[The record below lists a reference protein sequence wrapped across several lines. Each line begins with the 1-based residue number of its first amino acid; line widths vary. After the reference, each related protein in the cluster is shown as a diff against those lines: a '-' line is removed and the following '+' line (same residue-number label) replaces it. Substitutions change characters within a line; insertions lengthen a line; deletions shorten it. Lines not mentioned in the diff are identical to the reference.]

1 MPELNIIQQISALIL
16 PLIFAVTLHEAAHG
30 WVADKLGDDTARK
43 MGRITLNP
51 LPHIDWIGTVL
62 LPVGMLLLTGFVF
75 GYAKPVPVNV
85 LRLGNMRR
93 DMALVALA
101 GPGSNLVMMIMWGLV
116 AKFATTTGIPSI
128 TQALVYMAFY
138 GVLINAV
145 LALLNLLPILPLDG
159 GRVLASILPPNLA
172 EPFSRLEPFGMIILI
187 VLLVSGFLGH
197 FLWPAIGTLQNLTFS
212 LYGIN

>member
-1 MPELNIIQQISALIL
+1 MQELNTIQQISALIL
-16 PLIFAVTLHEAAHG
+16 PLIFAVTMHEAAHG
-30 WVADKLGDDTARK
+30 WVADRLGDDTARR

-62 LPVGMLLLTGFVF
+62 LPIGMLLLTGFVF
-75 GYAKPVPVNV
+75 GWAKPVPVNV
-85 LRLGNMRR
+85 LKLGNMRR

-101 GPGSNLVMMIMWGLV
+101 GPGVNLVMMLIWGLV
-116 AKFATTTGIPSI
+116 AKIASATGIS
-128 TQALVYMAFY
+128 AMFYMAFY

-159 GRVLASILPPNLA
+159 GRVLTSILPPNMA
-172 EPFSRLEPFGMIILI
+172 GPFSRLEPYGMIIIIL
-187 VLLVSGFLGH
+187 LLVSGLLGQ
-197 FLWPAIGTLQNLTFS
+197 FLWPAIGSLQNLTFS

>member
-1 MPELNIIQQISALIL
+1 MPELNIIQQVSALIL

-30 WVADKLGDDTARK
+30 WVADKLGDDTARR

-62 LPVGMLLLTGFVF
+62 LPIGMLLLTGFVF

-85 LRLGNMRR
+85 VRLGNMRR

-101 GPGSNLVMMIMWGLV
+101 GPGSNLVMMLLWGLV
-116 AKFATTTGIPSI
+116 AKFATTTGIPAI
-128 TQALVYMAFY
+128 TQGLVYMAFY

-159 GRVLASILPPNLA
+159 GRVLTSILPRNLA
-172 EPFSRLEPFGMIILI
+172 EPFSRLEPYGMIILI
-187 VLLVSGFLGH
+187 LLLVSGLLGQ
-197 FLWPAIGTLQNLTFS
+197 FLWPAIGLLQNMTFS

>member
-116 AKFATTTGIPSI
+116 AKFVTTTGIPSI

>member
-75 GYAKPVPVNV
+75 GYAKPVP
-85 LRLGNMRR
+85 
-93 DMALVALA
+93 
-101 GPGSNLVMMIMWGLV
+101 
-116 AKFATTTGIPSI
+116 
-128 TQALVYMAFY
+128 
-138 GVLINAV
+138 
-145 LALLNLLPILPLDG
+145 
-159 GRVLASILPPNLA
+159 
-172 EPFSRLEPFGMIILI
+172 
-187 VLLVSGFLGH
+187 
-197 FLWPAIGTLQNLTFS
+197 
-212 LYGIN
+212 